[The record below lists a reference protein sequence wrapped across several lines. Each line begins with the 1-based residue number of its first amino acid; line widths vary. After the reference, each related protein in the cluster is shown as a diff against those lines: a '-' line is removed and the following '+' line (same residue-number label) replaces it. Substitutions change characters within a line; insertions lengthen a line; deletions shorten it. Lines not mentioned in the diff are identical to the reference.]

1 MIPRR
6 LSFALLAT
14 LVCVSC
20 GLGFGVD
27 VPSAQDSDPNA
38 TTGDATTGDT
48 GLDFPGESSASGG
61 AATGGL
67 SGNETGGA
75 GGEGGSAF

>member
-1 MIPRR
+1 MTWRR
-6 LSFALLAT
+6 LTFILFAT
-14 LVCVSC
+14 FVCVSC

-27 VPSAQDSDPNA
+27 VPSAQDSDPNS
-38 TTGDATTGDT
+38 TTGDPGPGDT

-61 AATGGL
+61 AATGGF
-67 SGNETGGA
+67 SGNETGGV